1 MVMSK
6 DLIAIDIGFEGKC
19 SQKVA
24 YYRLPD
30 NIHLFFMKCQEK
42 HKIIGFEYDH
52 KRTLG
57 LILEP
62 KGAVEVMEG
71 VQMMKMDK
79 DMDMGE
85 LHDFIKDAVG
95 GSDE

>member
-1 MVMSK
+1 MSDEVK
-6 DLIAIDIGFEGKC
+6 DLVAIDIERPAVSAGN
-19 SQKVA
+19 VA

-30 NIHLFFMKCQEK
+30 DMHVFFMKCQDK
-42 HKIIGFEYDH
+42 HKIVGFEYDH

-62 KGAVEVMEG
+62 KSAVVEVMEG
-71 VQMMKMDK
+71 VQALRFDV

-85 LHDFIKDAVG
+85 LHDLIKDSVG
-95 GSDE
+95 E